1 METTESFE
9 KPIVCTDAMK
19 EHLLKAAG
27 WSKFL
32 AIMGF
37 ISIGLMVLGA
47 IGLLIGGGFVKS
59 PPQPFGARGMAF
71 LYLVLAVLYFF
82 SPLYLIRFANKVR
95 SGILAGDTPEV
106 TDAFKWLRQ
115 FFVFSGIIV
124 IVALSFLLLGFLFGL
139 SFLFTL

>member
-37 ISIGLMVLGA
+37 IGIGLMALMA
-47 IGLLIGGGFVKS
+47 IALLIGGGFVQS
-59 PPQPFGARGMAF
+59 PPQPFGATGMAF
-71 LYLVLAVLYFF
+71 LYLVLAVVYFF
-82 SPLYLIRFANKVR
+82 SPLYLIRFSNKVR
-95 SGILAGDTPEV
+95 SGILAGDTFEV

-115 FFVFSGIIV
+115 FFVFSGILAI
-124 IVALSFLLLGFLFGL
+124 IGFSILLLGLLFGL
-139 SFLFTL
+139 PLLFSL